1 MEQIMDKLFYIG
13 TYTVG
18 TRSRGIYSM
27 LIGEDGK
34 LDGLATETNK
44 TVANPSYLAVSGN
57 NLYAVEEIDERDG
70 GEEGSHLVSF
80 SIGSDGELNE
90 IGRVELNGTSY
101 CHVKILP
108 DNMISVSSYG
118 SSGISVYSI
127 LSDRTAGKAFA
138 RTKYSGSGANPERQ
152 EAPHTHASFTDPSGR
167 WLLVCDLG
175 LDKIFVY
182 SIDDIKAALAAETEA
197 LNEKK
202 VIDTPAGCGPRHLCF
217 NHDGTRFYLVSELR
231 SELLTYSFDSGNGT
245 AELLS
250 SVSTLPE
257 DFQGDNLAADV
268 HLAES
273 GNFLYVSNRGHNSIA
288 VFDINDKIN
297 PELLEISKVDV
308 LGPRSFAVI
317 GRHIVIAGQY
327 SNNVVSYALA
337 EHSGCIREKLS
348 DVGVPTPVCICV
360 KND

>member
-27 LIGEDGK
+27 LIGDDGK

-70 GEEGSHLVSF
+70 GEECGHLVSF
-80 SIGSDGELNE
+80 SIGSDGELEE
-90 IGRVELNGTSY
+90 IGRTELKGTSY

-108 DNMISVSSYG
+108 DNMISASSYG
-118 SSGISVYSI
+118 SSGISLCPI
-127 LSDRTAGKAFA
+127 RDDRTAGTAFA
-138 RTKYSGSGANPERQ
+138 RTGYSGSGPNAERQ
-152 EAPHTHASFTDPSGR
+152 EAAHTHASFVDPSGR

-175 LDKIFVY
+175 LDRIFLY
-182 SIDDIKAALAAETEA
+182 SLEDIKAARFSDGAMLKERNIIEA
-197 LNEKK
+197 
-202 VIDTPAGCGPRHLCF
+202 PAGSGPRHLCF
-217 NHDGTRFYLVSELR
+217 NHDGTRFYVAAELL
-231 SELLTYSFDSGNGT
+231 SELLTYSFDSENGS

-250 SVSTLPE
+250 KVSTLPE
-257 DFQGDNLAADV
+257 DFKDDNLAADV
-268 HLAES
+268 HLSES

-288 VFDINDKIN
+288 VFDIDGKIN
-297 PELLEISKVDV
+297 PELLEISRIDV
-308 LGPRSFAVI
+308 LGPRSFAVVGKYI
-317 GRHIVIAGQY
+317 IVAGQY
-327 SNNVVSYALA
+327 SSNVVTYALA

-348 DVGVPTPVCICV
+348 DVSVPTPVCICV